1 MKRFVQ
7 MIFFGLEKILNLFD
21 QLESKC
27 LCILL
32 RGQSSRRNHQM
43 SIFCHWALQSHHG
56 AKMVTQTQAAKDD
69 FIQDISWL
77 KREAIDLGFGD
88 IRVSDTDLS
97 VAGPRLKEWLD
108 AGRHGDMNYMRERAH
123 LRLNPQELQPGTVR
137 VLTVRM
143 DYLPDTSEMR
153 QAVDWR
159 NKEIDRWDQP
169 DQAVVATYARGRD
182 YHKVLRQRL
191 QSLADVIEKKI
202 GPFGYR
208 VFVDSG
214 PVMEVELANKSGLGW
229 RGKHTLLLN
238 REAGS
243 MFFLG
248 EILVDVPFPVDE
260 PITSH
265 CGECSA
271 CINICPTQ
279 AITAPYQL
287 DARRCISYLT
297 IEHQGSIPEE
307 LRPLMGNRV
316 YGCDDCQ
323 LVCPWNKFAQ
333 LSSVPDFLPRHGL
346 EHADLLNLWSWS
358 EEDFLSKHEG
368 SPIRRIGYESW
379 RRNLAVG
386 MGNALRSASL
396 DENVKEKI
404 MIGLKQV
411 LPSASDMLKEHIE
424 WALAQSNK
432 VSK

>member
-1 MKRFVQ
+1 M
-7 MIFFGLEKILNLFD
+7 
-21 QLESKC
+21 
-27 LCILL
+27 
-32 RGQSSRRNHQM
+32 
-43 SIFCHWALQSHHG
+43 
-56 AKMVTQTQAAKDD
+56 TQAQAARDD

-159 NKEIDRWDQP
+159 NKEIDRWDKP
-169 DQAVVATYARGRD
+169 DQAVVAIYARGRD

-297 IEHQGSIPEE
+297 IEHQGSIPQE

-346 EHADLLNLWSWS
+346 EHAGLMDLWLWS

-368 SPIRRIGYESW
+368 SPIRRIGYEAW

-386 MGNALRSASL
+386 MGNALRSSSL
-396 DENVKEKI
+396 DITSQEKI
-404 MIGLKQV
+404 ITALQEA
-411 LPSASDMLKEHIE
+411 LPAAGEMLREHIE
-424 WALAQSNK
+424 WALAQSHK
-432 VSK
+432 ESK

>member
-1 MKRFVQ
+1 
-7 MIFFGLEKILNLFD
+7 
-21 QLESKC
+21 
-27 LCILL
+27 
-32 RGQSSRRNHQM
+32 M

-56 AKMVTQTQAAKDD
+56 AKIVTQTQTTKDH

-77 KREAIDLGFGD
+77 RREAIDLGFGD

-108 AGRHGDMNYMRERAH
+108 AGRHGDMNYMRQRAH

-159 NKEIDRWDQP
+159 NKEIARWDEP
-169 DQAVVATYARGRD
+169 SQAVVAMYARGRD

-214 PVMEVELANKSGLGW
+214 PVMEVEMANKSGLGW

-368 SPIRRIGYESW
+368 SPIRRIGYEAW

-386 MGNALRSASL
+386 MGNALRSETL
-396 DENVKEKI
+396 DDGVREKI
-404 MIGLKQV
+404 IGGLKQV
-411 LPSASDMLKEHIE
+411 LPNASDMLKEHIE
-424 WALAQSNK
+424 WALMQTSK

>member
-1 MKRFVQ
+1 M
-7 MIFFGLEKILNLFD
+7 
-21 QLESKC
+21 
-27 LCILL
+27 
-32 RGQSSRRNHQM
+32 
-43 SIFCHWALQSHHG
+43 
-56 AKMVTQTQAAKDD
+56 TQAQPAKDH

-77 KREAIDLGFGD
+77 RREAIDLGFGD

-159 NKEIDRWDQP
+159 NKEIARWDEP
-169 DQAVVATYARGRD
+169 SQAVVAMYARGRD

-214 PVMEVELANKSGLGW
+214 PVMEVEMANKSGLGW

-358 EEDFLSKHEG
+358 EENFLSKHEG
-368 SPIRRIGYESW
+368 SPIRRIGYEAW

-386 MGNALRSASL
+386 MGNALRSETL
-396 DENVKEKI
+396 DDGVREKI
-404 MIGLKQV
+404 IGGLKQV
-411 LPSASDMLKEHIE
+411 LPNASDMLKEHIE
-424 WALAQSNK
+424 WALMQTSK

>member
-1 MKRFVQ
+1 
-7 MIFFGLEKILNLFD
+7 
-21 QLESKC
+21 
-27 LCILL
+27 
-32 RGQSSRRNHQM
+32 M

-56 AKMVTQTQAAKDD
+56 AKIVTQTQAAKHD
-69 FIQDISWL
+69 FIQDIAWL
-77 KREAIDLGFGD
+77 RREAIDLGFGD

-108 AGRHGDMNYMRERAH
+108 AGRHGDMNYMGERAH

-137 VLTVRM
+137 VLTLRM

-153 QAVDWR
+153 QALDWR
-159 NKEIDRWDQP
+159 NNEIARWDEP
-169 DQAVVATYARGRD
+169 SEAVVAMYARGRD

-297 IEHQGSIPEE
+297 IEHQGPIPEE

-346 EHADLLNLWSWS
+346 EHADLLTLWSWS

-386 MGNALRSASL
+386 MGNALRSTGL
-396 DENVKEKI
+396 DDGVREKI
-404 MIGLKQV
+404 ITGLKQV
-411 LPSASDMLKEHIE
+411 LSSASEMLKEHIE
-424 WALAQSNK
+424 WALKQSHK
-432 VSK
+432 ASK

>member
-1 MKRFVQ
+1 M
-7 MIFFGLEKILNLFD
+7 
-21 QLESKC
+21 
-27 LCILL
+27 
-32 RGQSSRRNHQM
+32 
-43 SIFCHWALQSHHG
+43 
-56 AKMVTQTQAAKDD
+56 TQAQPAKDN

-159 NKEIDRWDQP
+159 NKEIARWDEP
-169 DQAVVATYARGRD
+169 SQAVVAMYARGRD

-214 PVMEVELANKSGLGW
+214 PVMEVEMANKSGLGW

-368 SPIRRIGYESW
+368 SPIRRIGYEAW

-386 MGNALRSASL
+386 MGNALRSVTLEDGAR
-396 DENVKEKI
+396 EKI
-404 MIGLKQV
+404 IGGLKQV
-411 LPSASDMLKEHIE
+411 LPNASDMLKEHIE
-424 WALAQSNK
+424 WALMQTSK

>member
-1 MKRFVQ
+1 M
-7 MIFFGLEKILNLFD
+7 
-21 QLESKC
+21 
-27 LCILL
+27 
-32 RGQSSRRNHQM
+32 
-43 SIFCHWALQSHHG
+43 
-56 AKMVTQTQAAKDD
+56 TQTHAAKDD

-77 KREAIDLGFGD
+77 RREAIDLGFGD

-108 AGRHGDMNYMRERAH
+108 AGCHGDMNYMRERAH
-123 LRLNPQELQPGTVR
+123 LRLNPQELQLGTVR

-159 NKEIDRWDQP
+159 NKEIDRWDEP
-169 DQAVVATYARGRD
+169 DQAVVAIYARGRD

-191 QSLADVIEKKI
+191 QSLADVIKKKI

-346 EHADLLNLWSWS
+346 EHADLLTLWSWS

-386 MGNALRSASL
+386 MGNALRSETL
-396 DENVKEKI
+396 DSGAREKI
-404 MIGLKQV
+404 MTGLKGV
-411 LPSASDMLKEHIE
+411 LPNASDMLKEHIE
-424 WALAQSNK
+424 WALMQTSK

>member
-1 MKRFVQ
+1 
-7 MIFFGLEKILNLFD
+7 
-21 QLESKC
+21 
-27 LCILL
+27 
-32 RGQSSRRNHQM
+32 M
-43 SIFCHWALQSHHG
+43 SIFCHWDLQSHHG
-56 AKMVTQTQAAKDD
+56 AKIVTQAQPAKDH

-77 KREAIDLGFGD
+77 RREAIDLGFGD

-159 NKEIDRWDQP
+159 NKEIARWDEP
-169 DQAVVATYARGRD
+169 SQAVVAMYARGRD

-214 PVMEVELANKSGLGW
+214 PVMEVEMANKSGLGW

-271 CINICPTQ
+271 CINICPTK

-297 IEHQGSIPEE
+297 IEHQGSIPQE

-368 SPIRRIGYESW
+368 SPIRRIGYEAW

-386 MGNALRSASL
+386 MGNALRSETL
-396 DENVKEKI
+396 DDGVREKI
-404 MIGLKQV
+404 IGGLKQV
-411 LPSASDMLKEHIE
+411 LPNASDMLKEHIE
-424 WALAQSNK
+424 WALMQTSK

>member
-1 MKRFVQ
+1 M
-7 MIFFGLEKILNLFD
+7 
-21 QLESKC
+21 
-27 LCILL
+27 
-32 RGQSSRRNHQM
+32 
-43 SIFCHWALQSHHG
+43 
-56 AKMVTQTQAAKDD
+56 TQTKAAKDA

-77 KREAIDLGFGD
+77 RREAIDLGFGD

-159 NKEIDRWDQP
+159 NKEIARWDEP
-169 DQAVVATYARGRD
+169 SQAVVAMYARGRD

-214 PVMEVELANKSGLGW
+214 PVMEVEMANKSGLGW

-368 SPIRRIGYESW
+368 SPIRRIGYEAW

-386 MGNALRSASL
+386 MGNALRSETL
-396 DENVKEKI
+396 DDGVREKI
-404 MIGLKQV
+404 IGGLKQV
-411 LPSASDMLKEHIE
+411 LPNASDMLKEHIE
-424 WALAQSNK
+424 WALMQTSK

>member
-1 MKRFVQ
+1 
-7 MIFFGLEKILNLFD
+7 
-21 QLESKC
+21 
-27 LCILL
+27 
-32 RGQSSRRNHQM
+32 
-43 SIFCHWALQSHHG
+43 
-56 AKMVTQTQAAKDD
+56 VTQTQTTKDD

-77 KREAIDLGFGD
+77 RREAIDLGFGD

-159 NKEIDRWDQP
+159 NKEITRWDEP
-169 DQAVVATYARGRD
+169 SEAVVAMYARGRD

-346 EHADLLNLWSWS
+346 EHADLLDLWSWS
-358 EEDFLSKHEG
+358 EEDFMSKHEG

-386 MGNALRSASL
+386 MGNALRSSSL
-396 DENVKEKI
+396 DGGAREKI
-404 MIGLKQV
+404 IGGLKQV
-411 LPSASDMLKEHIE
+411 LPNASDMLKEHIE
-424 WALAQSNK
+424 WALIQASK

>member
-1 MKRFVQ
+1 
-7 MIFFGLEKILNLFD
+7 
-21 QLESKC
+21 
-27 LCILL
+27 
-32 RGQSSRRNHQM
+32 
-43 SIFCHWALQSHHG
+43 
-56 AKMVTQTQAAKDD
+56 VTQAQAARDD

-159 NKEIDRWDQP
+159 NKEIARWDQP
-169 DQAVVATYARGRD
+169 DQAVVAIYARGRD

-191 QSLADVIEKKI
+191 QALADVIEKKI

-346 EHADLLNLWSWS
+346 EHAGLMDLWSWS
-358 EEDFLSKHEG
+358 EEEFLSKHEG
-368 SPIRRIGYESW
+368 SPIRRIGYEAW

-386 MGNALRSASL
+386 MGNALRSPNL
-396 DENVKEKI
+396 DVVSKEKI
-404 MIGLKQV
+404 MIALQQA
-411 LPSASDMLKEHIE
+411 LPGASDMLKEHIE
-424 WALAQSNK
+424 WALMQTCK
-432 VSK
+432 VS

>member
-1 MKRFVQ
+1 M
-7 MIFFGLEKILNLFD
+7 
-21 QLESKC
+21 
-27 LCILL
+27 
-32 RGQSSRRNHQM
+32 
-43 SIFCHWALQSHHG
+43 
-56 AKMVTQTQAAKDD
+56 TQTQTAKDD

-77 KREAIDLGFGD
+77 RREAIDLGFGD

-159 NKEIDRWDQP
+159 NKEIDRWDEP
-169 DQAVVATYARGRD
+169 SQAVVAMYARGRD

-307 LRPLMGNRV
+307 IRPLMGNRV

-379 RRNLAVG
+379 RRNLSVS

-396 DENVKEKI
+396 DDGVREKI
-404 MIGLKQV
+404 TIGLKRG
-411 LPSASDMLKEHIE
+411 LTNASDMLKEHIE
-424 WALAQSNK
+424 WALMQTSK
-432 VSK
+432 VIK

>member
-1 MKRFVQ
+1 M
-7 MIFFGLEKILNLFD
+7 
-21 QLESKC
+21 
-27 LCILL
+27 
-32 RGQSSRRNHQM
+32 
-43 SIFCHWALQSHHG
+43 
-56 AKMVTQTQAAKDD
+56 TQTQTTKDD

-77 KREAIDLGFGD
+77 RREAIDLGFGD

-159 NKEIDRWDQP
+159 NKEIARWDEP
-169 DQAVVATYARGRD
+169 SQAVVAMYARGRD

-346 EHADLLNLWSWS
+346 EHADLLDLWSWS
-358 EEDFLSKHEG
+358 EEDFMSKHEG

-386 MGNALRSASL
+386 MGNALRSETL
-396 DENVKEKI
+396 DDGVREKI
-404 MIGLKQV
+404 IGGLKQV
-411 LPSASDMLKEHIE
+411 LPNASDMLKEHIE
-424 WALAQSNK
+424 WALIQASK

>member
-1 MKRFVQ
+1 M
-7 MIFFGLEKILNLFD
+7 
-21 QLESKC
+21 
-27 LCILL
+27 
-32 RGQSSRRNHQM
+32 
-43 SIFCHWALQSHHG
+43 
-56 AKMVTQTQAAKDD
+56 TQIPAGKDD

-77 KREAIDLGFGD
+77 RREAIDLGFGD

-108 AGRHGDMNYMRERAH
+108 AGCHGDMNYMRERAH
-123 LRLNPQELQPGTVR
+123 LRLNPEELQPGTVR

-159 NKEIDRWDQP
+159 NKEIDRWDRP
-169 DQAVVATYARGRD
+169 DQAVVAIYARGRD

-297 IEHQGSIPEE
+297 IEHQGPIPEE

-346 EHADLLNLWSWS
+346 EHADLLNLWAWS
-358 EEDFLSKHEG
+358 EEDFMSKHEG

-396 DENVKEKI
+396 ADEIKEKI

-411 LPSASDMLKEHIE
+411 LPSASEMLKEHIE
-424 WALAQSNK
+424 WALAQSNR

>member
-1 MKRFVQ
+1 
-7 MIFFGLEKILNLFD
+7 
-21 QLESKC
+21 
-27 LCILL
+27 
-32 RGQSSRRNHQM
+32 M

-56 AKMVTQTQAAKDD
+56 AKIVTQAQPAKDH

-77 KREAIDLGFGD
+77 RREAIDLGFGD

-159 NKEIDRWDQP
+159 NKEIARWDEP
-169 DQAVVATYARGRD
+169 SQAVVAMYARGRD

-368 SPIRRIGYESW
+368 SPIRRIGYEAW

-386 MGNALRSASL
+386 MGNALRSVTLEDGAR
-396 DENVKEKI
+396 EKI
-404 MIGLKQV
+404 IGGLKQV
-411 LPSASDMLKEHIE
+411 LPNASDMLKEHIE
-424 WALAQSNK
+424 WALIQASK

>member
-1 MKRFVQ
+1 M
-7 MIFFGLEKILNLFD
+7 
-21 QLESKC
+21 
-27 LCILL
+27 
-32 RGQSSRRNHQM
+32 
-43 SIFCHWALQSHHG
+43 
-56 AKMVTQTQAAKDD
+56 TQTQTTKDD

-77 KREAIDLGFGD
+77 RREAIDLGFGD

-159 NKEIDRWDQP
+159 NKEIDRWDEP
-169 DQAVVATYARGRD
+169 SQAVVAMYARGRD

-271 CINICPTQ
+271 CINICPTK

-368 SPIRRIGYESW
+368 SPIRRIGYEAW

-386 MGNALRSASL
+386 MGNALRSETL
-396 DENVKEKI
+396 DSGAREKI
-404 MIGLKQV
+404 IGGLKQV
-411 LPSASDMLKEHIE
+411 LPNASDMLKEHIE
-424 WALAQSNK
+424 WALTQASK